1 MYMRLY
7 GGVGFFSYVPYVT
20 SKLLGLAM
28 GVSRKVSFLSCTT
41 ASLII
46 ALSLDNSLELARNL
60 TITIRR
66 LKDCATLPL
75 KRVD

>member
-7 GGVGFFSYVPYVT
+7 GGVVFFSYVPYVT

-28 GVSRKVSFLSCTT
+28 GVWRKVSFLSCTT

-46 ALSLDNSLELARNL
+46 ALSLDNSVEFG
-60 TITIRR
+60 
-66 LKDCATLPL
+66 
-75 KRVD
+75 